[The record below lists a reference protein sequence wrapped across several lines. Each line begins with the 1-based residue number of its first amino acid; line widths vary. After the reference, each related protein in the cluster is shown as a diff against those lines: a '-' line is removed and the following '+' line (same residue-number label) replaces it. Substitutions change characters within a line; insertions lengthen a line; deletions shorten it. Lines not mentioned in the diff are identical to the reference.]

1 MLVTLLCDRAMQGT
15 SACAFFLHLN
25 SQNKLTI
32 KYVLQFLT
40 ESGHQVTKF
49 VPCWPAPVHEI
60 LHSCI
65 AVRQADKEPNS
76 CRCNC
81 PNRNY
86 STCTSIALK
95 VPKDIKKRKEVK
107 YQPGPLPLQHTPIG
121 TVHACCCLRIS
132 FVRSNGI
139 WQEGF
144 CIYKLKVHTVNR
156 ALLLQLVGAFFS
168 LDFTVSNGL
177 NVSPCRTERLNLWV
191 GF

>member
-1 MLVTLLCDRAMQGT
+1 MLVTLLCDWAMQGT
-15 SACAFFLHLN
+15 SACAFFLHLS

-49 VPCWPAPVHEI
+49 VPCWPVPVHE

-95 VPKDIKKRKEVK
+95 VPKDIKKKKSKIPTWPLAPAAHTHWDCTR
-107 YQPGPLPLQHTPIG
+107 LPLFEDQLCQKQWHLEG
-121 TVHACCCLRIS
+121 RILHLQIKGS
-132 FVRSNGI
+132 RS
-139 WQEGF
+139 
-144 CIYKLKVHTVNR
+144 
-156 ALLLQLVGAFFS
+156 
-168 LDFTVSNGL
+168 
-177 NVSPCRTERLNLWV
+177 
-191 GF
+191 